1 MSTSMS
7 TSTTTA
13 RTYDGPPLYDPR
25 TFDRGFPYEVFR
37 ELREHAPVTYHEHPY
52 WDRGF
57 WVIARHADVQRV
69 SRDWNGFHNAPN
81 PFLPGTDGMTGEGDA
96 GSSLL
101 MISIDPPEHTKL
113 RKLISSGFTPRR
125 INDLAT
131 HVKARVDSVI
141 DSVADRGECDLV
153 RDVALWLPLHAIAD
167 LVGVPEEDREQIFEW
182 TELTFG
188 FDAAT
193 TPEERAE
200 AAQSMYA
207 YADAMCAERADDPRD
222 DLMSV
227 LVDAEVDGERLTQM
241 QLAVFF
247 MMLQNAGSETTRN
260 LITTGMLTLL
270 EHPDELA
277 ELRADLSN
285 LPLAIE
291 ELLRLASPVM
301 NFVRKATKDT
311 EVGGQAVGE
320 GDHVLMVYASA
331 NRDERTFDDPNG
343 LHLTRDPNDHVAFGA
358 GGPHF
363 CLGAHLA
370 RLESKLMFE
379 AILTRFEGLELAAD
393 PALLPRVNSNLI
405 DGLAEMPVR
414 WTGVR

>member
-1 MSTSMS
+1 MSTR
-7 TSTTTA
+7 A
-13 RTYDGPPLYDPR
+13 YDGPPLHEPGTYAH
-25 TFDRGFPYEVFR
+25 GFPYDVFR
-37 ELREHAPVTYHEHPY
+37 ELRDHDPVSRQEHPY
-52 WDRGF
+52 WDRGHY
-57 WVIARHADVQRV
+57 WVVSRHADVQRV
-69 SRDWNGFHNAPN
+69 SRDWNAFHNAPN
-81 PFLPGTDGMTGEGDA
+81 PFLPGDA
-96 GSSLL
+96 DITEDTGSSLL
-101 MISIDPPEHTKL
+101 MISLDPPEHTKL

-131 HVKARVDSVI
+131 RVKARVDSVI
-141 DSVADRGECDLV
+141 DSVAGQGECDLV

-167 LVGVPEEDREQIFEW
+167 LVGVPEEDRKQVFEW

-188 FDAAT
+188 FDADT
-193 TPEERAE
+193 TPEERAD
-200 AAQSMYA
+200 AAQNMYA
-207 YADAMCAERADDPRD
+207 YADAMCAERADEPRD

-227 LVDAEVDGERLTQM
+227 LLHAEIDGDRLTQM

-247 MMLQNAGSETTRN
+247 MLLQNAGSETTRN

-270 EHPDELA
+270 EHPDDLA
-277 ELRADLSN
+277 RLRGDLDI

-301 NFVRKATKDT
+301 SFTRTATTDT
-311 EVGGQAVGE
+311 EIAGQAIAE
-320 GDHVLMVYASA
+320 GDHVLMVYSSA
-331 NRDERTFDDPNG
+331 NRDERAFDDPDG

-370 RLESKLMFE
+370 RLESRLMFQ
-379 AILTRFEGLELAAD
+379 AILTRFDGLELATD
-393 PALLPRVNSNLI
+393 PGALPRVNSNLI

-414 WTGVR
+414 WSAVRSAES

>member
-1 MSTSMS
+1 
-7 TSTTTA
+7 
-13 RTYDGPPLYDPR
+13 
-25 TFDRGFPYEVFR
+25 
-37 ELREHAPVTYHEHPY
+37 
-52 WDRGF
+52 
-57 WVIARHADVQRV
+57 
-69 SRDWNGFHNAPN
+69 
-81 PFLPGTDGMTGEGDA
+81 
-96 GSSLL
+96 
-101 MISIDPPEHTKL
+101 
-113 RKLISSGFTPRR
+113 
-125 INDLAT
+125 
-131 HVKARVDSVI
+131 VI

-167 LVGVPEEDREQIFEW
+167 LVGVPEEDRKQVFEW

-188 FDAAT
+188 FDADT
-193 TPEERAE
+193 TAEERAD
-200 AAQSMYA
+200 AAQAMYA

-227 LVDAEVDGERLTQM
+227 LLHAEIDGDRLDQM

-247 MMLQNAGSETTRN
+247 MLLQNAGSETTRN

-270 EHPDELA
+270 ERPEDLA
-277 ELRADLSN
+277 RLRGGLDI
-285 LPLAIE
+285 LPVAIE

-301 NFVRKATKDT
+301 SFTRHATHDT
-311 EVGGQAVGE
+311 EIAGQVIAA
-320 GDHVLMVYASA
+320 GDPVLMVYASA
-331 NRDERTFDDPNG
+331 NRDERAFDDPDG

-393 PALLPRVNSNLI
+393 PASLPRVNSNLI

>member
-1 MSTSMS
+1 
-7 TSTTTA
+7 
-13 RTYDGPPLYDPR
+13 
-25 TFDRGFPYEVFR
+25 
-37 ELREHAPVTYHEHPY
+37 
-52 WDRGF
+52 
-57 WVIARHADVQRV
+57 
-69 SRDWNGFHNAPN
+69 
-81 PFLPGTDGMTGEGDA
+81 
-96 GSSLL
+96 
-101 MISIDPPEHTKL
+101 MISIDPPDHTKL

-125 INDLAT
+125 INDIASR
-131 HVKARVDSVI
+131 VKARVDSVI
-141 DSVADRGECDLV
+141 DSVAELGECDLV

-167 LVGVPEEDREQIFEW
+167 LVGVPEEDRKQIFEW

-188 FDAAT
+188 FDAET
-193 TPEERAE
+193 TPEERSE
-200 AAQSMYA
+200 AALSMYA
-207 YADAMCAERADDPRD
+207 YADAMCAERVDNPRD

-227 LVDAEVDGERLTQM
+227 LLHAEIEGERLTQL

-247 MMLQNAGSETTRN
+247 LLLQNAGSETTRN

-270 EHPDELA
+270 EHPDDLA
-277 ELRADLSN
+277 RLRADQSN
-285 LPLAIE
+285 LGVAIE

-311 EVGGQAVGE
+311 EIAGQPVAE

-331 NRDERTFDDPNG
+331 NRDERAFDDPDG
-343 LHLTRDPNDHVAFGA
+343 LHLDRDPNDHVAFGA

-379 AILTRFEGLELAAD
+379 AILTRFEGLELTADAAS
-393 PALLPRVNSNLI
+393 LPRVNSNLI

-414 WTGVR
+414 WSSVR